1 MVDYTKDAS
10 ALLELIGGKEN
21 ISSVT
26 HCATRMRFVLQ
37 NPDNA
42 DVEAIEDIPAVKRTF
57 TQAGQFQV
65 IIGNDVAIFYN
76 EFSKIS
82 GVEGVNKEDAKVD
95 AKKNMSILQRLL
107 AGLAEIFTPLI
118 PAIVVGGL
126 ILGFRNVIGDIKFL
140 EDGTKTIV
148 DVYPFWAGV
157 YSFLWLIGEA
167 VFHFLPVGI
176 TWSIAKKMGTTQILG
191 IVLGLTLVSPQ
202 LLNAYSVVETKAG
215 DIPVWDFGFA
225 QVQMIGYQAQVIPA
239 IMAGF
244 LLAYLE
250 IWLRKFIP
258 NAISMIFVPFFALVP
273 TVLAAHVILGPIGWK
288 IGDAISNV
296 VYAGLTGGLSWLFAA
311 LFGFLYAPLVVTG
324 LHHMTNAIDLQLMSQ
339 FGGTNLWPMIALSN
353 IAQGSA
359 VLAII
364 FLHRGNEKE
373 EQVSIPATISCYL
386 GVTEPAMFGINLKY
400 LYPFVAAMI
409 GSAIAAVVSVSSG
422 VMANSI
428 GVGGL
433 PGILSINP
441 KYYAVFAVCM
451 LITIVVPFILTV
463 LFRKYNILNKVDT
476 APIRTFGKKE
486 YRESAKTTN

>member
-1 MVDYTKDAS
+1 MVDYKKDAS

-37 NPDNA
+37 DPDNA
-42 DVEAIEDIPAVKRTF
+42 DVEAIEDIPAVKGTF

-95 AKKNMSILQRLL
+95 AKKNMSLLQRLL

-225 QVQMIGYQAQVIPA
+225 QV
-239 IMAGF
+239 
-244 LLAYLE
+244 
-250 IWLRKFIP
+250 
-258 NAISMIFVPFFALVP
+258 
-273 TVLAAHVILGPIGWK
+273 
-288 IGDAISNV
+288 
-296 VYAGLTGGLSWLFAA
+296 
-311 LFGFLYAPLVVTG
+311 
-324 LHHMTNAIDLQLMSQ
+324 
-339 FGGTNLWPMIALSN
+339 
-353 IAQGSA
+353 
-359 VLAII
+359 
-364 FLHRGNEKE
+364 
-373 EQVSIPATISCYL
+373 
-386 GVTEPAMFGINLKY
+386 
-400 LYPFVAAMI
+400 
-409 GSAIAAVVSVSSG
+409 
-422 VMANSI
+422 
-428 GVGGL
+428 
-433 PGILSINP
+433 
-441 KYYAVFAVCM
+441 
-451 LITIVVPFILTV
+451 
-463 LFRKYNILNKVDT
+463 
-476 APIRTFGKKE
+476 
-486 YRESAKTTN
+486 